1 MGSRGGAGQYGGAEV
16 GKAPLRVVRDLV
28 LPDAVDRTHGRDT
41 FRAAVGSLD
50 AGPLRDLLTAVA
62 YARDE
67 AARTGSTTAP
77 AERWSAVVAAA
88 ERAVH
93 RAATDLPQQRRV
105 VA

>member
-41 FRAAVGSLD
+41 FRAAVGSL
-50 AGPLRDLLTAVA
+50 DLLTAVA